1 MLITQLANFIQELLV
16 PGGHLSNKV
25 KFQPIGG
32 GSINQTY
39 RIDLQNNS
47 YFCKINSAT
56 KFPQLF
62 EKECQ
67 GLQLIKKQAVIKVPE
82 IIHCFQ
88 SFDQQV
94 LILEWITPGNRDK
107 RFWERFGKQLAALHQ
122 NSYDYFGLDTNNY
135 MGSVVQLNEPSNNWL
150 SFFTEKR
157 LRLLISRCFDKGVLT
172 PAHIDLFDR
181 LIVKLPEIFDA
192 KQTPVLVHGDLWSG
206 NFMCNQASDP
216 VLIDPAVYY
225 GHPSVDLGMSTLFG
239 GFDQKFYDS
248 YQYYNPFPLNHREQ
262 WEVCNLYPLL
272 IHLLLFGSSYLRQI
286 EQTLH
291 KY

>member
-1 MLITQLANFIQELLV
+1 MLITQLASFIKEILV
-16 PGGHLSNKV
+16 PEGHLSNKV

-32 GSINQTY
+32 GSINRTY

-62 EKECQ
+62 EKESE
-67 GLQLIKKQAVIKVPE
+67 GLQLIKRQAVIKVPG
-82 IIHCFQ
+82 IVHCFQ
-88 SFDQQV
+88 AFDYQV

-107 RFWERFGKQLAALHQ
+107 IFWERLGKQLAALHQ
-122 NSYDYFGLDTNNY
+122 SSDEYFGFAENNY
-135 MGSVVQLNEPSNNWL
+135 MGSVVQSNKPSRNWV
-150 SFFTEKR
+150 SFFNENR
-157 LRLLISRCFDKGVLT
+157 LQPSISMCFDKGLLASKHV
-172 PAHIDLFDR
+172 DLFDK
-181 LIVKLPEIFDA
+181 LIVKLPGIFDE

-206 NFMCNQASDP
+206 NFMCNQASEP
-216 VLIDPAVYY
+216 VLIDPAVHY
-225 GHPSVDLGMSTLFG
+225 GHPSVDIGMSTLFG
-239 GFDQKFYDS
+239 GFDQRFYDS
-248 YQYYNPFPLNHREQ
+248 YKYYNPFPVNYEEQ

-272 IHLLLFGSSYLRQI
+272 IHLLLFGSGYLCQI

>member
-1 MLITQLANFIQELLV
+1 MLITQLADLIKELLV
-16 PGGHLSNKV
+16 PGGHNSNKV

-62 EKECQ
+62 EKESE
-67 GLQLIKKQAVIKVPE
+67 GLQLIKSREVIKVPE

-94 LILEWITPGNRDK
+94 LILEWITPGKRDK
-107 RFWERFGKQLAALHQ
+107 IFWERFGKQLAAIHQ
-122 NSYDYFGLDTNNY
+122 NGNEYFGLARNNY
-135 MGSVVQLNEPSNNWL
+135 MGSVVQINEPSNNWV
-150 SFFTEKR
+150 SFFNERR
-157 LRLLISRCFDKGVLT
+157 LQPLMSRCFDNGFLT
-172 PAHIDLFDR
+172 GKHIEQIDR
-181 LIVKLPEIFDA
+181 LIIKLPEIFDD
-192 KQTPVLVHGDLWSG
+192 KQTPVLVPGDLWSG

-225 GHPSVDLGMSTLFG
+225 GHPSVDLGMSALFG
-239 GFDQKFYDS
+239 GFDQGFYDS
-248 YQYYNPFPLNHREQ
+248 YRYYNPFPLNYGEQ

-272 IHLLLFGSSYLRQI
+272 IHLLLFGGSYLRQI
-286 EQTLH
+286 EQTL
-291 KY
+291 